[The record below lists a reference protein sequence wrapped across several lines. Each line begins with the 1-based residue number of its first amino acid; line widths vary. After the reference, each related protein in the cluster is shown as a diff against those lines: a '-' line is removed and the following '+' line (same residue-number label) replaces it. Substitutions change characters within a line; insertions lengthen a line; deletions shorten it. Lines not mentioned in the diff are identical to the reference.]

1 MSITLRIFILIGIIF
16 YFVLIFHFLRK
27 KELALKY
34 TLLWMAAGV
43 IMLFFDLFPTLLTFM
58 VHLFGI
64 ELPVN
69 VIFAICIFFLII
81 LLMYITSIV
90 SKQTERIRTLTQYT
104 ATLEKRIRQL
114 EEQNKQAGDKY
125 ESFYRLPVERI
136 E

>member
-1 MSITLRIFILIGIIF
+1 MSITLRIFILIGIVF

-34 TLLWMAAGV
+34 TLLWLAAGL
-43 IMLFFDLFPTLLTFM
+43 IMLVFDLFPMLLTFM

-69 VIFAICIFFLII
+69 GIFAICIFFLII
-81 LLMYITSIV
+81 LLMSITSIV
-90 SKQTERIRTLTQYT
+90 SRQTERIRTLTQYT

-114 EEQNKQAGDKY
+114 EEQNKQAGDNH
-125 ESFYRLPVERI
+125 ES
-136 E
+136 

>member
-1 MSITLRIFILIGIIF
+1 MSIILRIFILIGIVF

-34 TLLWMAAGV
+34 TLLWLAAGL
-43 IMLFFDLFPTLLTFM
+43 IMLVFDLFPMLLTFM

-69 VIFAICIFFLII
+69 GIFAICIFFLII
-81 LLMYITSIV
+81 LLMSITSIV
-90 SKQTERIRTLTQYT
+90 SRQTERIRTLTQYT

-114 EEQNKQAGDKY
+114 EEQNKQAGDNH
-125 ESFYRLPVERI
+125 ES
-136 E
+136 

>member
-34 TLLWMAAGV
+34 TLLWLAAGV

-69 VIFAICIFFLII
+69 GIFAICIFFLII
-81 LLMYITSIV
+81 LLMSITSIV

-125 ESFYRLPVERI
+125 ES
-136 E
+136 

>member
-64 ELPVN
+64 ELG
-69 VIFAICIFFLII
+69 
-81 LLMYITSIV
+81 Y
-90 SKQTERIRTLTQYT
+90 LT
-104 ATLEKRIRQL
+104 
-114 EEQNKQAGDKY
+114 ND
-125 ESFYRLPVERI
+125 F
-136 E
+136 

>member
-1 MSITLRIFILIGIIF
+1 
-16 YFVLIFHFLRK
+16 
-27 KELALKY
+27 
-34 TLLWMAAGV
+34 
-43 IMLFFDLFPTLLTFM
+43 MLFFDLFPTLLTFM

-69 VIFAICIFFLII
+69 GIFAICIFFLII
-81 LLMYITSIV
+81 LLMSITSIV

-125 ESFYRLPVERI
+125 ES
-136 E
+136 

>member
-69 VIFAICIFFLII
+69 GIFAICIFFLII
-81 LLMYITSIV
+81 LLMSITSIV

-125 ESFYRLPVERI
+125 ES
-136 E
+136 

>member
-69 VIFAICIFFLII
+69 GIFAICIFFLII
-81 LLMYITSIV
+81 LLMSITSIV

-125 ESFYRLPVERI
+125 EA
-136 E
+136 